1 MRWQYAGLAFLL
13 VPFVYSAMSTVSTN
27 LSNLSRY
34 RLASIG
40 ETIDPW
46 GAPL

>member
-1 MRWQYAGLAFLL
+1 
-13 VPFVYSAMSTVSTN
+13 VYSGMSTVSTN

-40 ETIDPW
+40 ETIEPW
-46 GAPL
+46 GQYCELKDSVGEWH